1 MSNPTSTSIGLSE
14 AATRFEAFLDSAPAD
29 NPPASKP
36 APASNAAE
44 TEDTVEAPAADDA
57 ADKTPPSDN
66 ADDDSAPDFTLDA
79 DSDEGTDED
88 GDAADEATA
97 EDDASDDAPEAPQS
111 FTVKINGKEE
121 QVELKELL
129 NGYSRTA
136 DYTRSKMALS
146 DEKKAFEDTKK
157 AFEPETQ
164 AVKLERQQYAQL
176 LPAIVDMLKE
186 GYAEPDWDA
195 LADNPTE
202 YIRQERLWRERNER
216 IAAAEAET
224 SRLKALR
231 EDEAKA
237 ELAKVIRN
245 SGAELVKARPQWK
258 DPQVWAADRAKLIDY
273 GKTIGFTEADLK
285 QTYDHRA
292 IIALDKA
299 RRYDELMAK
308 RPKPAPSTG
317 PKPIA
322 AGSAPQQ
329 KSRQTS
335 NFTRAKQRLAKTGS
349 VRDAATIFEQIL

>member
-14 AATRFEAFLDSAPAD
+14 AASRFEAFLDSAPAD
-29 NPPASKP
+29 NSAASTP

-44 TEDTVEAPAADDA
+44 TEETVEALAADDA
-57 ADKTPPSDN
+57 ANKTPPSDN
-66 ADDDSAPDFTLDA
+66 TEDDSQPEFNLDA
-79 DSDEGTDED
+79 DADETVTDED

-97 EDDASDDAPEAPQS
+97 EDDATDEDAPQAPQT

-121 QVELKELL
+121 TVELKELL

-136 DYTRSKMALS
+136 DYTRSKMALAE
-146 DEKKAFEDTKK
+146 EKKT
-157 AFEPETQ
+157 FEPERE

-186 GYAEPDWDA
+186 GFAEPDWDA

-202 YIRQERLWRERNER
+202 YIRQERLWRERNDR
-216 IAAAEAET
+216 IAAAQAEQE
-224 SRLKALR
+224 RLKGVR
-231 EDEAKA
+231 DEEAQA

-245 SGAELVKARPQWK
+245 SGAELVKAMPHWK
-258 DPQVWAADRAKLIDY
+258 DPQKWAADRGKLIDY
-273 GKTIGFTEADLK
+273 GKVLGFSEAELK

-292 IIALDKA
+292 ILALDKA

-308 RPKPAPSTG
+308 RPKPAPSAG

-329 KSRQTS
+329 KSRQVS

-349 VRDAATIFEQIL
+349 VRDAASIFEQIL